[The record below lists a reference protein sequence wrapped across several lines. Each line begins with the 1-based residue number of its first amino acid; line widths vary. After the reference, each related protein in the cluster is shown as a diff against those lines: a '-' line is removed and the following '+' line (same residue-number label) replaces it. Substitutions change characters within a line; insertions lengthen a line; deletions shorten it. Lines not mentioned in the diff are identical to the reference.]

1 MVNKAPEDSSIGT
14 ASPPVFQSTPE
25 TDPAIKSSGEI
36 HEERGENSHFGIP
49 LGPYAW
55 MIAGSF
61 SFTWMGIWTFAL
73 SQSAADGELARDWR
87 VIAFFRSLIAFFGA
101 VVCCALRGGR
111 FIVIRPSMIWLR
123 SIAGSASMVCTF
135 YALTRLPTPEVLTLT
150 NTYPLWIGLF
160 AGWFLGEWPG
170 WGTFLAAII
179 GILGVGLVLQPHNEN
194 SPLAISSALAA
205 SGFTAVAMLG
215 LNRLKGNDNWA
226 IVAHFSAVAMA
237 TCLVM
242 LLPQGNWLGQLWNT
256 VSSKQGW
263 MLVGVGVGALL
274 GQWCLTQAFTRGVAA
289 RVSIVGLSQVVF
301 GLVIDTLLFDRT
313 WNQLTLLGMFMVLL
327 PTAWVMSRRK
337 S

>member
-1 MVNKAPEDSSIGT
+1 MGNKARENPSIDPSDPSGAQT
-14 ASPPVFQSTPE
+14 IKGSHSPGSTGM
-25 TDPAIKSSGEI
+25 DPHGSRSATP
-36 HEERGENSHFGIP
+36 RFGVP

-61 SFTWMGIWTFAL
+61 AFTWMGIWTFAL
-73 SQSAADGELARDWR
+73 SKSVVDGELAGDWR
-87 VIAFFRSLIAFFGA
+87 VIAFFRSLIAFVGA
-101 VVCCALRGGR
+101 VVCCSLRGGR
-111 FIVIRPSMIWLR
+111 FILFRPPMIWLR

-170 WGTFLAAII
+170 WGTLIAAII
-179 GILGVGLVLQPHNEN
+179 GVVGVGLVQQPHDGNN
-194 SPLAISSALAA
+194 PLAVSAALGA

-226 IVAHFSAVAMA
+226 IVSHFSGVAML
-237 TCLVM
+237 TCVVM
-242 LLPQGNWLGQLWNT
+242 LLPQGNWPTQLWTT
-256 VSSKQGW
+256 VTPNQAW
-263 MLVGVGVGALL
+263 MLLGVGVGALL
-274 GQWCLTQAFTRGVAA
+274 GQWCLTQAFTHGVAA
-289 RVSIVGLSQVVF
+289 RVSIVGLSQVAF

-313 WNQLTLLGMFMVLL
+313 WNQITLLGMLMVLL